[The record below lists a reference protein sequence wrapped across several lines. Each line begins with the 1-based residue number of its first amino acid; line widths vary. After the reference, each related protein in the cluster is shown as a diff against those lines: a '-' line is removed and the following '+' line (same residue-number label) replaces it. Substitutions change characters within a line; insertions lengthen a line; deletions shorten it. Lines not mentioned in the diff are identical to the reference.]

1 LAAPADRDRFDH
13 HLMGIALGM
22 ARRGLGR
29 TSPNPS
35 VGAVLVDPATGE
47 ILARAVT
54 ANGGRPHAEPLVIAA
69 ARARCP
75 DRVRGA
81 TLYVTLEPC
90 SHHGRTPPCA
100 DGVIAAGIGRVVC
113 GVEDPDPRVAGRGL
127 HRLREAGIIV
137 TRGVRGEEARTV
149 TAGHICR
156 VAQRRPFVQLK
167 LALDGNGNV
176 PRGTGSAPTFV
187 TSPEAR
193 ALGHLLRAQSD
204 AILVGRGT
212 VAADDPEL
220 TCRLPGMAARSP
232 HRVVLARDGLDI
244 ARTRLAATMSIA
256 PVTVMAGSSLAA
268 ETRAAITAAGAEL
281 ATVAV
286 VGEGLWLPAVLEHLT
301 EGGTTRLLV
310 EGGPSVWRAFA
321 RAGLVDEVVL
331 FVAGAGM
338 GSAAVSGAPAPSALV
353 ARHLGPLSL
362 TITDHRTIGTDRVW
376 WLEPRRS
383 GSRRQPIGAASPGD
397 GLPGAD
403 R

>member
-13 HLMGIALGM
+13 HMMGIALAM

-47 ILARAVT
+47 TLARAVT
-54 ANGGRPHAEPLVIAA
+54 ADGGRPHAEPLVIAA
-69 ARARCP
+69 ARARDGESGR

-100 DGVIAAGIGRVVC
+100 DGIIAAGIGRVVC

-137 TRGVRGEEARTV
+137 TRGVRSEEARTV

-176 PRGTGSAPTFV
+176 PRGTGNAPTFV

-193 ALGHLLRAQSD
+193 TLGHLLRAQSD

-232 HRVVLARDGLDI
+232 HRVVLARDGLDL
-244 ARTRLAATMSIA
+244 ARTRLGATIAMA
-256 PVTVMAGSSLAA
+256 PVTVMARSSLAA

-301 EGGTTRLLV
+301 EGGITRLLV

-331 FVAGAGM
+331 FVAGAAP
-338 GSAAVSGAPAPSALV
+338 GSAAVSGALAPSALV
-353 ARHLGPLSL
+353 ARHLGPLPL
-362 TITDHRTIGTDRVW
+362 TITDHRVIGTDRVW

-383 GSRRQPIGAASPGD
+383 GTRRQPPGAASQ
-397 GLPGAD
+397 GAD